1 LRQRALLALLIL
13 LAACSGRAGTPYQ
26 RGLAAFE
33 SGDMSTA
40 KVEIMNALQLDPGDR
55 AARIVLAR
63 IDLAAGDGVG
73 AEAEIARARQN
84 GAPAADTAHLLAEA
98 KLLQGD
104 PRAAIGEAAG
114 AAPAFGAAA
123 ARIMGRAYQALG
135 DGANALIQFN
145 RALALAPED
154 SAVWTDLARFRRANG
169 DLGGALQ
176 AADRAVALKPRNT
189 DALVLRGELTRSQY
203 GLAAALPWF
212 DRTLEIDRNNLAAL
226 LDRAATYGDMGRM
239 RDMLADARQAHQL
252 TGGNATAYY
261 LQAVL
266 AARARDW
273 TLARDLYARTNGAF
287 EGAPAGQL
295 LASVIDL
302 GLGNDSQAA
311 DRLGQLISNQPG
323 NRKARRLLALAR
335 WRSGDAAGTIAAL
348 RPIADL
354 ADADSYSLTLIGQA
368 LARSGDAAGAARYLA
383 RAAMPQQGSL
393 AALQPLSD
401 EEFAAVRAAA
411 EHDPD
416 NGPTQVRL
424 VSALLARGLGGEA
437 LARARR
443 LAAANPGAP
452 EPAILL
458 GDALGTQGD
467 FAGAAEQ
474 YRRAANLEFTE
485 PVALRLIE
493 ALQRSGQAAAADQVL
508 ALFLRE
514 NPQNIP
520 ALTLRAGRLMQAG
533 DWANAA
539 RVYETLRVR
548 IGNNDATILNNLAW
562 AYSEQGDYGRAIPL
576 ARRAWSLDRDNPA
589 TADTLG
595 WILFKSGVD
604 RARGLVLLQQAAR
617 GAPSD
622 AAIRSRLEQ
631 ARRG

>member
-1 LRQRALLALLIL
+1 MA
-13 LAACSGRAGTPYQ
+13 
-26 RGLAAFE
+26 
-33 SGDMSTA
+33 
-40 KVEIMNALQLDPGDR
+40 
-55 AARIVLAR
+55 
-63 IDLAAGDGVG
+63 
-73 AEAEIARARQN
+73 
-84 GAPAADTAHLLAEA
+84 
-98 KLLQGD
+98 
-104 PRAAIGEAAG
+104 
-114 AAPAFGAAA
+114 
-123 ARIMGRAYQALG
+123 RAYQAIG
-135 DGANALIQFN
+135 DGANALAQFN
-145 RALALAPED
+145 RALALAPND
-154 SAVWTDLARFRRANG
+154 SAVWVDLARFRRANG

-176 AADRAVALKPRNT
+176 AADRAVALRPGNT
-189 DALVLRGELTRSQY
+189 DALVLRGELTRGQY

-212 DRTLEIDRNNLAAL
+212 NRALEIDRNNLAAL
-226 LDRAATYGDMGRM
+226 LGRAATYGDMGRM

-287 EGAPAGQL
+287 ERAPAGQL

-311 DRLGQLISNQPG
+311 DRLARLVDLQPT

-335 WRSGDAAGTIAAL
+335 WRSGDATGTVAAL
-348 RPIADL
+348 RSIADL
-354 ADADSYSLTLIGQA
+354 PDADSYTLTLVGQA
-368 LARSGDAAGAARYLA
+368 LARTGDAAGAARYLA
-383 RAAMPQQGSL
+383 RAAMPQGAAL
-393 AALQPLSD
+393 AALGPLAD
-401 EEFAAVRAAA
+401 DEFAATRAAA
-411 EHDPD
+411 ARDPD
-416 NGPTQVRL
+416 NGPLQVRL

-437 LARARR
+437 LDRARR

-467 FAGAAEQ
+467 FASAAEQ

-622 AAIRSRLEQ
+622 AAIRSRLER